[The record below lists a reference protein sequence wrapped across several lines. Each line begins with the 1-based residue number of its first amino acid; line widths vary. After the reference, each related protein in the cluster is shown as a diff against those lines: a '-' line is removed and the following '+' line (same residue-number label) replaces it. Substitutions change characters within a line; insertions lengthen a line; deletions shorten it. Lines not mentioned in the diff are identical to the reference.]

1 MNCLKTNQT
10 LQTLDLRWNRLGN
23 TGGKTILKGLNV
35 NKSVQIL
42 ELAGNKVGDEI
53 LRLINDLLIR
63 NKNGGGLDLVKP
75 IG

>member
-1 MNCLKTNQT
+1 M
-10 LQTLDLRWNRLGN
+10 DLRWNRLGN